1 MGVLATI
8 GKRLA
13 DEPPLANAPET
24 ANIPNV
30 GRVALGQNSDI
41 IRSAENY
48 ARESGIPLTSPIEY
62 AKLDPKFA
70 RMYADY
76 YERMRHNPNDPR
88 TKQAYEALAKETEA
102 QFEQMLS
109 DGINPY
115 LFTNNDPYKNSPYE
129 ALGDI
134 YQNTRLGIYSTRDG
148 FGSDNEFDPTGNP
161 LLQEMDF
168 TVDGQRFLLN
178 DAFRGVHD
186 YYGHGKHGFGFRAG
200 GEDNAFRAHSGM
212 FSDLA
217 RQAIATETRGQ
228 NSLLNYGPDGER
240 NRNASLENTV
250 FSDQKTGLLPNLV
263 STHRTPIGDERRR
276 RIDADGPDG
285 LRGRLEGAVDEDG
298 VVEAVH
304 YSNRPIDYLDPSR
317 YGSGLSGRTVSE
329 KNMAASP
336 DFYGRTFAGLNT
348 SERPYQKEQGIGSVP
363 NKVQLP
369 IEQVYDILKDP
380 DNIKPAV
387 YSEIPSSNPYGRYTE
402 LTKKIYDAGYSAVF
416 QDTPMGKIL
425 AIVDPVK
432 TGKTLATVSVSAL
445 GTAAVLA
452 PQESQAG
459 VKGSL
464 FDMSK
469 LDEVPDVPQFPL
481 ERYEPKRGM
490 PESLPPL
497 LTNETAKRLEGYA
510 IDGENAGGRG
520 WYNLE
525 PLREKFIEEHGAEEG
540 TKIFNSYVDKVAA
553 TSPRSNVAMNIRR
566 ASHLDILDRQGQP
579 FGGLTNADM
588 PKGYGHIAHT
598 THDHSLRD
606 LQENGTFAALNRPKT
621 SSFAE
626 NLKGNQTPLTADTHN
641 FAAIKNNMEKKSPS
655 NTQYKYIEDFQSD
668 IASKMGMT
676 PAQFQASVWMGA
688 GTGVADA
695 RPFMQVFDEVVAN
708 TAERNG
714 VTKKKALSDFIKG
727 EKALYD
733 LGPVM
738 LAGGLAANYL
748 AYSENN
754 QPSGAERFADGVLGG
769 ADFMANMGSALT
781 APFVQGVQHFN
792 AMGSPTAEGRT
803 PSLEALQAQKAEL
816 GQMLNYSPRTELGQ
830 QYSDGLKNMI
840 GEGLRSV
847 APALQETHEGLYER
861 ENMNPY
867 RTASD
872 GLGALHEWYKSLDP
886 KSRMHVDAGMDVSP
900 Y

>member
-1 MGVLATI
+1 MGVGVIIA
-8 GKRLA
+8 KRLA
-13 DEPPLANAPET
+13 DEPPLVNAPET

-88 TKQAYEALAKETEA
+88 TKQAYEALARETEA

-115 LFTNNDPYKNSPYE
+115 LFTSNDPYKNSPYE
-129 ALGDI
+129 ALGDL
-134 YQNTRLGIYSTRDG
+134 YQNKRLGIYSTRDG

-240 NRNASLENTV
+240 NRNASLDDTV

-285 LRGRLEGAVDEDG
+285 LRGRLEGAVNEDG

-317 YGSGLSGRTVSE
+317 YGSGLSGQTVSE
-329 KNMAASP
+329 RNMAASP
-336 DFYGRTFAGLNT
+336 DFYDRTFAGLET

-387 YSEIPSSNPYGRYTE
+387 YSEIPSSNPHGRYTE

-432 TGKTLATVSVSAL
+432 TGKTLAAIPVAAL
-445 GTAAVLA
+445 GTAAALA
-452 PQESQAG
+452 PQESQAS
-459 VKGSL
+459 VKGSKQ
-464 FDMSK
+464 D
-469 LDEVPDVPQFPL
+469 
-481 ERYEPKRGM
+481 
-490 PESLPPL
+490 
-497 LTNETAKRLEGYA
+497 
-510 IDGENAGGRG
+510 
-520 WYNLE
+520 
-525 PLREKFIEEHGAEEG
+525 
-540 TKIFNSYVDKVAA
+540 
-553 TSPRSNVAMNIRR
+553 
-566 ASHLDILDRQGQP
+566 
-579 FGGLTNADM
+579 
-588 PKGYGHIAHT
+588 
-598 THDHSLRD
+598 
-606 LQENGTFAALNRPKT
+606 
-621 SSFAE
+621 
-626 NLKGNQTPLTADTHN
+626 
-641 FAAIKNNMEKKSPS
+641 
-655 NTQYKYIEDFQSD
+655 
-668 IASKMGMT
+668 
-676 PAQFQASVWMGA
+676 
-688 GTGVADA
+688 
-695 RPFMQVFDEVVAN
+695 
-708 TAERNG
+708 
-714 VTKKKALSDFIKG
+714 
-727 EKALYD
+727 
-733 LGPVM
+733 
-738 LAGGLAANYL
+738 
-748 AYSENN
+748 
-754 QPSGAERFADGVLGG
+754 QPSGVERFAAGVLGG
-769 ADFMANMGSALT
+769 ADFMANMGSALA
-781 APFVQGVQHFN
+781 APFVQGVQHLD
-792 AMGSPTAEGRT
+792 AMRT
-803 PSLEALQAQKAEL
+803 PATESYTPNLEALQAQRAEL
-816 GQMLNYSPRTELGQ
+816 GQMMNYAPRTELGQ
-830 QYSDGLKNMI
+830 QYTNQFKGMLSEGANALAPELQKTHQGLM
-840 GEGLRSV
+840 
-847 APALQETHEGLYER
+847 ER
-861 ENMNPY
+861 ESMNPY
-867 RTASD
+867 RTAAG
-872 GLGALHEWYKSLDP
+872 GLGALHEWYKGLNP
-886 KSRMHVDAGMDVSP
+886 KSKMHVDAAMEVSP

>member
-1 MGVLATI
+1 MGVRRSIAA
-8 GKRLA
+8 RFA
-13 DEPPLANAPET
+13 DEEPLANAPDT

-30 GRVALGQNSDI
+30 GQVSLGQNSDI

-88 TKQAYEALAKETEA
+88 TKQAYEALVKETEA

-109 DGINPY
+109 DGVNPY

-129 ALGDI
+129 ALGDL
-134 YQNTRLGIYSTRDG
+134 YQNKRLGIYSTRDG

-161 LLQEMDF
+161 LLKEMDF

-240 NRNASLENTV
+240 NRNASLADTV

-285 LRGRLEGAVDEDG
+285 LRGRLEGAVNEDG
-298 VVEAVH
+298 IVEAVH
-304 YSNRPIDYLDPSR
+304 YANRPIDYLDPSR
-317 YGSGLSGRTVSE
+317 YGSGLSGSTVSE
-329 KNMAASP
+329 RNMAASP
-336 DFYGRTFAGLNT
+336 DFYDRTFAGLKT
-348 SERPYQKEQGIGSVP
+348 RVRPYQKEQGIGSVP
-363 NKVQLP
+363 NEVQLP

-387 YSEIPSSNPYGRYTE
+387 YSEIPSSNPHGRYTE

-432 TGKTLATVSVSAL
+432 TGKTLAAIPVAAL
-445 GTAAVLA
+445 GTAAALA

-464 FDMSK
+464 FDMSN
-469 LDEVPDVPQFPL
+469 LDEVP
-481 ERYEPKRGM
+481 
-490 PESLPPL
+490 
-497 LTNETAKRLEGYA
+497 
-510 IDGENAGGRG
+510 
-520 WYNLE
+520 
-525 PLREKFIEEHGAEEG
+525 
-540 TKIFNSYVDKVAA
+540 
-553 TSPRSNVAMNIRR
+553 
-566 ASHLDILDRQGQP
+566 
-579 FGGLTNADM
+579 
-588 PKGYGHIAHT
+588 
-598 THDHSLRD
+598 
-606 LQENGTFAALNRPKT
+606 
-621 SSFAE
+621 
-626 NLKGNQTPLTADTHN
+626 
-641 FAAIKNNMEKKSPS
+641 
-655 NTQYKYIEDFQSD
+655 
-668 IASKMGMT
+668 
-676 PAQFQASVWMGA
+676 
-688 GTGVADA
+688 
-695 RPFMQVFDEVVAN
+695 
-708 TAERNG
+708 
-714 VTKKKALSDFIKG
+714 
-727 EKALYD
+727 
-733 LGPVM
+733 
-738 LAGGLAANYL
+738 LAANYL

-754 QPSGAERFADGVLGG
+754 KPSAISRFADGVLGG
-769 ADFMANMGSALT
+769 ADLMANIGSALT

-792 AMGSPTAEGRT
+792 AMRSPTAEGRT

-840 GEGLRSV
+840 GEGMRSV